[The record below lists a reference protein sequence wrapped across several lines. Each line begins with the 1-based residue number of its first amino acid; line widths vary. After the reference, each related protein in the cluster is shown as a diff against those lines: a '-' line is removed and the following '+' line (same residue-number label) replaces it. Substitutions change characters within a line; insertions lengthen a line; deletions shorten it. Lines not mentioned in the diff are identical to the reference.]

1 MPSRFDLLV
10 FDWDGTLMDSTAHI
24 VAAIQFAFGE
34 MGLTVPTKQAASH
47 IIGLGLVDA
56 LRHLDPALP
65 AEDYGKLAAAYRR
78 YYLDP
83 SHVTPLFDGV
93 LPALEAYREA
103 GFYLAVATGK
113 SRAGLNQAM
122 ASAGVAHLFDWTR
135 CADETFSKPHP
146 AMLEE
151 ILDFLGVDRT
161 RALMI
166 GDTTHDLQMAMNA
179 RCAGVGV
186 SYGAHP
192 KEELLALSPLACAD
206 HFSELDLWIR
216 QNA

>member
-1 MPSRFDLLV
+1 MPKQFDLLV

-24 VAAIQFAFGE
+24 VASIQYAFGAF
-34 MGLTVPTKQAASH
+34 GYAVPSSQAASH

-56 LRHLDPALP
+56 LRHLDPSLP
-65 AEDYGKLAAAYRR
+65 VEAYGQLAAAYRR

-83 SHVTPLFDGV
+83 SSVTPLFEGV
-93 LPALEAYREA
+93 AEALKSYREE
-103 GFYLAVATGK
+103 GFLLAVATGK
-113 SRAGLNQAM
+113 SRAGLNQALE
-122 ASAGVAHLFDWTR
+122 ASGVADCFDFTR

-146 AMLEE
+146 AMLED
-151 ILDFLGVDRT
+151 ILDFLGVQAS
-161 RALMI
+161 RAVMI
-166 GDTTHDLQMAMNA
+166 GDTTHDLQMAINA

-192 KEELLALSPLACAD
+192 RHELLALDPVTCVD
-206 HFSELDLWIR
+206 HFTDLDNWIR